1 MDGGS
6 DIGRNEEVR
15 LILFLEKAKPNL
27 VWVIQDKEAVYLSAF
42 LYDLYSISKVESI
55 AQEVKYVYLVKQS
68 SI

>member
-42 LYDLYSISKVESI
+42 LYDL
-55 AQEVKYVYLVKQS
+55 
-68 SI
+68 